1 MPGRALIIGKP
12 EREAIA
18 AALSNARDQTVSM
31 ETITNWAASIP
42 QDRTRIGLKDRDPK
56 FKRPPAQEV
65 LIEDG
70 FRVCVSFE
78 DQPMGLCRHLSVSID
93 TTVHEGLPSH
103 EAVSVL
109 MHEFGIKR
117 NRIVAGWTEEY
128 EPGEWA
134 VNILALEDDAFQQ
147 EIIKAY
153 Q

>member
-1 MPGRALIIGKP
+1 MPGRALIIGQP
-12 EREAIA
+12 ERNAIA
-18 AALSNARDQTVSM
+18 NALSNARDQTVSM

-42 QDRTRIGLKDRDPK
+42 QDRSKVRLRDRDPK

-78 DQPMGLCRHLSVSID
+78 NQPMGLCRHLSVSID
-93 TTVHEGLPSH
+93 TKVHEGLPSR

-109 MHEFGIKR
+109 MHEFGVKPDR
-117 NRIVAGWTEEY
+117 VVAGWTEEY

-134 VNILALEDDAFQQ
+134 VNILALDD
-147 EIIKAY
+147 EGLSDN
-153 Q
+153 